1 MRDSNP
7 RHPACKAGALP
18 TELIAREDPMPDD
31 IERRTSDQSVGDL
44 IEEAQANRPDQTR

>member
-18 TELIAREDPMPDD
+18 TELIARPLGLGYFIAGTDGVQCGKLPGAGLVPG
-31 IERRTSDQSVGDL
+31 RRGEGT
-44 IEEAQANRPDQTR
+44 